1 MPMKNSPISAKHLEL
16 NAKMA
21 DFGGWLMPIEYPNTG
36 VIQEYNSVRTQV
48 GIFDVSHLGKIS
60 VVGEGS
66 LEFLNSALTNDLNR
80 ITPGQAQYTL
90 ICNDNGG
97 VIDDLIVY
105 QNSASDFFLVPNAS
119 NNAAVFEVLKSTA
132 PTQITVTNLHEKF
145 AVFAVQG
152 PKSVSMLD
160 SLGVKTDI
168 DYMQFL
174 KARIGDSE
182 VIVCRTGY
190 TGELGFEIIPRWQD
204 AEKVWNQLIQAAEK
218 HNGTACGLGARDILR
233 TEMGYPLHGHEIS
246 LSISPVEAA
255 ASWAVAFDKADF
267 TGKNVLKNQKQNG
280 TKLKLKAIL
289 ATDRA
294 IPRKDMQVKNTSGEM
309 IGLVTS
315 GTFSPALKKG
325 IGLALISSDISK
337 GDKVLIDIRGKDSVF
352 EVVSL
357 PFVPSKVR

>member
-1 MPMKNSPISAKHLEL
+1 MKNSPIAAKHLEL

-21 DFGGWLMPIEYPNTG
+21 DFGGWLMPIEYPKTG

-48 GIFDVSHLGKIS
+48 GVFDVSHLGKIS

-66 LEFLNSALTNDLNR
+66 LEFLNTALTNDLNR
-80 ITPGQAQYTL
+80 IIPGQAQYTL

-105 QNSASDFFLVPNAS
+105 QNSASNFFLVPNAS
-119 NNAAVFEVLKSTA
+119 NNAAVFEVLKLTA
-132 PTQITVTNLHEKF
+132 PSQVTVSNLHEDF

-160 SLGVKTDI
+160 SLGIDTDI

-174 KARIGDSE
+174 NAKIGDSE
-182 VIVCRTGY
+182 LIVCRTGY
-190 TGELGFEIIPRWQD
+190 TGELGFEIIPSWQN
-204 AEKVWNQLIQAAEK
+204 AEKVWSQLMQAAEK
-218 HNGTACGLGARDILR
+218 FNGTACGLGARDILR

-246 LSISPVEAA
+246 LSISPIEAS

-267 TGKNVLKNQKQNG
+267 TGKEVLKNQKQNG

-294 IPRKDMQVKNTSGEM
+294 IPRKDMQVKNVSGE
-309 IGLVTS
+309 IVGLVTS

-325 IGLALISSDISK
+325 IGLALINSDISK
-337 GDKVLIDIRGKDSVF
+337 GDTVLIDVRGKDSVF
-352 EVVSL
+352 EIVSL

>member
-1 MPMKNSPISAKHLEL
+1 MKNSPIAAKHLEL

-21 DFGGWLMPIEYPNTG
+21 DFGGWLMPIEYPKTG

-48 GIFDVSHLGKIS
+48 GVFDVSHLGKIS

-66 LEFLNSALTNDLNR
+66 LEFLNTAFTNDLNR
-80 ITPGQAQYTL
+80 IIPGQAQYTL

-105 QNSASDFFLVPNAS
+105 QNSASNFFLVPNAS

-132 PTQITVTNLHEKF
+132 PSQITVSNLHEDF

-160 SLGVKTDI
+160 SLGIDTDI

-174 KARIGDSE
+174 NAKIGDSE
-182 VIVCRTGY
+182 LIVCRTGY
-190 TGELGFEIIPRWQD
+190 TGELGFEIIPSWQN
-204 AEKVWNQLIQAAEK
+204 AEKVWSQLMQAAEK
-218 HNGTACGLGARDILR
+218 FNGTACGLGARDILR

-246 LSISPVEAA
+246 LSISPIEAS

-267 TGKNVLKNQKQNG
+267 TGKEVLKNQKQNG

-294 IPRKDMQVKNTSGEM
+294 IPRKDMQVKNVSGEVV
-309 IGLVTS
+309 GFVTS

-325 IGLALISSDISK
+325 IGLALINSDISK
-337 GDKVLIDIRGKDSVF
+337 GDKVLIDVRGKDSVF
-352 EVVSL
+352 EIVTL

>member
-1 MPMKNSPISAKHLEL
+1 MKNSPIAAKHLEL

-21 DFGGWLMPIEYPNTG
+21 DFGGWLMPIEYPKTG

-60 VVGEGS
+60 VIGEGS
-66 LEFLNSALTNDLNR
+66 LEFLNTALTNDLNR
-80 ITPGQAQYTL
+80 IIPGQAQYTL
-90 ICNDNGG
+90 ICDDNGG

-105 QNSASDFFLVPNAS
+105 QNSASNFFLVPNAS
-119 NNAAVFEVLKSTA
+119 NNAAVFEVLKLTA
-132 PTQITVTNLHEKF
+132 PSQVTVSNLHEDF

-160 SLGVKTDI
+160 SLGIDTDI

-174 KARIGDSE
+174 NAKIGDSE
-182 VIVCRTGY
+182 LIVCRTGY
-190 TGELGFEIIPRWQD
+190 TGELGFEIIPSWQN
-204 AEKVWNQLIQAAEK
+204 AEKVWSQLMQAAEK
-218 HNGTACGLGARDILR
+218 FNGTACGLGARDILR

-246 LSISPVEAA
+246 LSISPVEAS

-267 TGKNVLKNQKQNG
+267 TGKEVLKNQKQNG

-294 IPRKDMQVKNTSGEM
+294 IPRKDMQVKNASGE
-309 IGLVTS
+309 IVGLVTS

-325 IGLALISSDISK
+325 IGLALINSDISK
-337 GDKVLIDIRGKDSVF
+337 GNKVLIDVRGKDSVF
-352 EVVSL
+352 EIVSL
-357 PFVPSKVR
+357 PFVPSKVK

>member
-1 MPMKNSPISAKHLEL
+1 MKNSPIAAKHLEL

-21 DFGGWLMPIEYPNTG
+21 DFGGWLMPIEYPKTG

-48 GIFDVSHLGKIS
+48 GVFDVSHLGKIS

-66 LEFLNSALTNDLNR
+66 LEFLNTAFTNDLNR
-80 ITPGQAQYTL
+80 IIPGQAQYTL

-105 QNSASDFFLVPNAS
+105 QNSASNFFLVPNAS

-132 PTQITVTNLHEKF
+132 PSQITVSNLHEDF

-160 SLGVKTDI
+160 SLGIDTDI

-174 KARIGDSE
+174 NAKIGDSE
-182 VIVCRTGY
+182 LIVCRTGY
-190 TGELGFEIIPRWQD
+190 TGELGFEIIPSWQN
-204 AEKVWNQLIQAAEK
+204 AEKVWSQLMQAAEK
-218 HNGTACGLGARDILR
+218 FNGTACGLGARDILR

-246 LSISPVEAA
+246 LSISPIEAS

-267 TGKNVLKNQKQNG
+267 TGKEVLKNQKQNG

-294 IPRKDMQVKNTSGEM
+294 IPRKDMQVKNVSGE
-309 IGLVTS
+309 IVGFVT
-315 GTFSPALKKG
+315 
-325 IGLALISSDISK
+325 
-337 GDKVLIDIRGKDSVF
+337 RGN
-352 EVVSL
+352 L
-357 PFVPSKVR
+357 

>member
-1 MPMKNSPISAKHLEL
+1 MKNSPIAAKHLEL

-21 DFGGWLMPIEYPNTG
+21 DFGGWLMPIEYPKTG

-48 GIFDVSHLGKIS
+48 GVFDVSHLGKIS

-66 LEFLNSALTNDLNR
+66 LEFLNTALTNDLNR
-80 ITPGQAQYTL
+80 IIPGQAQYTL

-105 QNSASDFFLVPNAS
+105 QNSASNFFLVPNAS

-132 PTQITVTNLHEKF
+132 PSQITVSNLHEDF

-160 SLGVKTDI
+160 SLGIDTDI

-174 KARIGDSE
+174 NAKIGDSE
-182 VIVCRTGY
+182 LIVCRTGY
-190 TGELGFEIIPRWQD
+190 TGELGFEIIPSWQN
-204 AEKVWNQLIQAAEK
+204 AEKVWSQLMQAAEK
-218 HNGTACGLGARDILR
+218 FNGTACGLGARDILR

-246 LSISPVEAA
+246 LSISPIEAS

-267 TGKNVLKNQKQNG
+267 TGKEVLKNQKQNG

-294 IPRKDMQVKNTSGEM
+294 IPRKDMQVKSVSGE
-309 IGLVTS
+309 IVGLVTS

-325 IGLALISSDISK
+325 IGLALINSDISK
-337 GDKVLIDIRGKDSVF
+337 GNKVLIDVRGKDSVF
-352 EVVSL
+352 EIVSL

>member
-1 MPMKNSPISAKHLEL
+1 MKNSPIAAKHLEL

-21 DFGGWLMPIEYPNTG
+21 DFGGWLMPIEYPKTG

-48 GIFDVSHLGKIS
+48 GVFDVSHLGKIS

-66 LEFLNSALTNDLNR
+66 LEFLNTALTNDLNR
-80 ITPGQAQYTL
+80 IIPGQAQYTL

-105 QNSASDFFLVPNAS
+105 QNSASNFFLVPNAS

-132 PTQITVTNLHEKF
+132 PSQVTVSNLHEDF

-160 SLGVKTDI
+160 SLGIDTDI

-174 KARIGDSE
+174 NAKIGDSE
-182 VIVCRTGY
+182 LIVCRTGY
-190 TGELGFEIIPRWQD
+190 TGELGFEIIPSWQN
-204 AEKVWNQLIQAAEK
+204 AEKVWSQLMQAAEK
-218 HNGTACGLGARDILR
+218 FNGTACGLGARDILR

-246 LSISPVEAA
+246 LSISPIEAS

-267 TGKNVLKNQKQNG
+267 TGKEVLKNQKQNG

-294 IPRKDMQVKNTSGEM
+294 IPRKDMQVKSVSGE
-309 IGLVTS
+309 IVGLVTS

-325 IGLALISSDISK
+325 IGLALINSDISK
-337 GDKVLIDIRGKDSVF
+337 GDKVLIDVRGKDSVF
-352 EVVSL
+352 EIVSL

>member
-1 MPMKNSPISAKHLEL
+1 MKNSPIAAKHLEL

-21 DFGGWLMPIEYPNTG
+21 DFGGWLMPIEYPKTG

-48 GIFDVSHLGKIS
+48 GVFDVSHLGKIS
-60 VVGEGS
+60 VIGEGS
-66 LEFLNSALTNDLNR
+66 LEFLNTALTNDLNR
-80 ITPGQAQYTL
+80 IIPGQAQYTL

-105 QNSASDFFLVPNAS
+105 QNSASNFFLVPNAS

-132 PTQITVTNLHEKF
+132 PSQITVSNLHEDF

-152 PKSVSMLD
+152 PKSVSMLN
-160 SLGVKTDI
+160 SLGIDTDI

-174 KARIGDSE
+174 NAKIGDSE
-182 VIVCRTGY
+182 LIVCRTGY
-190 TGELGFEIIPRWQD
+190 TGELGFEIIPSWQN
-204 AEKVWNQLIQAAEK
+204 AEKVWSQLMQAAEK
-218 HNGTACGLGARDILR
+218 FNGTACGLGARDILR

-246 LSISPVEAA
+246 LSISPVEAS

-267 TGKNVLKNQKQNG
+267 TGKEVLKNQKQNG

-294 IPRKDMQVKNTSGEM
+294 IPRKDMQVKSVSGE
-309 IGLVTS
+309 IVGLVTS
-315 GTFSPALKKG
+315 GTFSPVLKKG
-325 IGLALISSDISK
+325 IGLALINSDISK
-337 GDKVLIDIRGKDSVF
+337 GDTVLIDVRGKDSVF
-352 EVVSL
+352 EIVSL

>member
-1 MPMKNSPISAKHLEL
+1 MKNSPIAAKHLEL

-21 DFGGWLMPIEYPNTG
+21 DFGGWLMPIEYPKTG

-48 GIFDVSHLGKIS
+48 GVFDVSHLGKIS

-66 LEFLNSALTNDLNR
+66 LEFLNTALTNDLNR
-80 ITPGQAQYTL
+80 IIPGQAQYTL

-105 QNSASDFFLVPNAS
+105 QNSASNFFLVPNAS

-132 PTQITVTNLHEKF
+132 PSQITVSNLHEDF

-152 PKSVSMLD
+152 PKSVSMLN
-160 SLGVKTDI
+160 SLGIDTDI

-174 KARIGDSE
+174 NAKIGDSE
-182 VIVCRTGY
+182 LIVCRTGY
-190 TGELGFEIIPRWQD
+190 TGELGFEIIPSWQN
-204 AEKVWNQLIQAAEK
+204 AEKVWSQLMQAAEK
-218 HNGTACGLGARDILR
+218 FNGTACGLGARDILR

-246 LSISPVEAA
+246 LSISPIEAS

-267 TGKNVLKNQKQNG
+267 TGKEVLKNQKQNG

-294 IPRKDMQVKNTSGEM
+294 IPRKDMQVKNASGE
-309 IGLVTS
+309 IVGFVTS
-315 GTFSPALKKG
+315 GTFSPAPKKG
-325 IGLALISSDISK
+325 IGLALINSDISK
-337 GDKVLIDIRGKDSVF
+337 GDTVLIDVRGKDSVF
-352 EVVSL
+352 EIVSL

>member
-1 MPMKNSPISAKHLEL
+1 MKNSPIAAKHLEL

-21 DFGGWLMPIEYPNTG
+21 DFGGWLMPIEYPKTG

-48 GIFDVSHLGKIS
+48 GVFDVSHLGKIS

-66 LEFLNSALTNDLNR
+66 LEFLNTALTNDLNR
-80 ITPGQAQYTL
+80 IIPGQAQYTL

-105 QNSASDFFLVPNAS
+105 QNSASNFFLVPNAS

-132 PTQITVTNLHEKF
+132 PSQITVSNLHEDF

-160 SLGVKTDI
+160 SLGIDTDI

-174 KARIGDSE
+174 NAKIGDSE
-182 VIVCRTGY
+182 LIVCRTGY
-190 TGELGFEIIPRWQD
+190 TGELGFEIIPSWQN
-204 AEKVWNQLIQAAEK
+204 AEKVWSQLMQAAEK
-218 HNGTACGLGARDILR
+218 FNGTACGLGARDILR

-246 LSISPVEAA
+246 LSISPIEAS

-267 TGKNVLKNQKQNG
+267 TGKEVLKNQKQNG

-294 IPRKDMQVKNTSGEM
+294 IPRKDMQVKSVSGE
-309 IGLVTS
+309 IVGLVTS
-315 GTFSPALKKG
+315 GTFSPVLKKG
-325 IGLALISSDISK
+325 IGLALINSDISK
-337 GDKVLIDIRGKDSVF
+337 GNKVLIDVRGKDSVF
-352 EVVSL
+352 EIVSL
-357 PFVPSKVR
+357 PFVPSKVK

>member
-1 MPMKNSPISAKHLEL
+1 MKNSPIAAKHLEL

-21 DFGGWLMPIEYPNTG
+21 DFGGWLMPIEYPKTG

-48 GIFDVSHLGKIS
+48 GVFDVSHLGKIS

-66 LEFLNSALTNDLNR
+66 LEFLNTALTNDLNR
-80 ITPGQAQYTL
+80 IIPGQAQYTL

-105 QNSASDFFLVPNAS
+105 QNSASNFFLVPNAS

-132 PTQITVTNLHEKF
+132 PSQITVSNLHEDF

-160 SLGVKTDI
+160 SLGIDTDI

-174 KARIGDSE
+174 NAKIGDSE
-182 VIVCRTGY
+182 LIVCRTGY
-190 TGELGFEIIPRWQD
+190 TGELGFEIIPSWQN
-204 AEKVWNQLIQAAEK
+204 AEKVWSQLMQAAEK
-218 HNGTACGLGARDILR
+218 FNGTACGLGARDILR

-246 LSISPVEAA
+246 LSISPIEAS

-267 TGKNVLKNQKQNG
+267 TGKEVLKNQKQNG

-294 IPRKDMQVKNTSGEM
+294 IPRKDMQVKSVSGE
-309 IGLVTS
+309 IVGLVTS

-325 IGLALISSDISK
+325 IGLALINSDISK
-337 GDKVLIDIRGKDSVF
+337 GDKVLIDVRGKDSVF
-352 EVVSL
+352 EIVSL

>member
-1 MPMKNSPISAKHLEL
+1 MKNSPIAAKHLEL

-21 DFGGWLMPIEYPNTG
+21 DFGGWLMPIEYPKTG

-48 GIFDVSHLGKIS
+48 GVFDVSHLGKIS

-66 LEFLNSALTNDLNR
+66 LEFLNTALTNDLNR
-80 ITPGQAQYTL
+80 IIPGQAQYTL

-105 QNSASDFFLVPNAS
+105 QNSASNFFLVPNAS

-132 PTQITVTNLHEKF
+132 PSQITVSNLHEDF

-152 PKSVSMLD
+152 PKSVSMLN
-160 SLGVKTDI
+160 SLGIDTDI

-174 KARIGDSE
+174 NAKIGDSE
-182 VIVCRTGY
+182 LIVCRTGY
-190 TGELGFEIIPRWQD
+190 TGELGFEIIPSWQN
-204 AEKVWNQLIQAAEK
+204 AEKVWSQLMQAAEK
-218 HNGTACGLGARDILR
+218 FNGTACGLGARDILR

-246 LSISPVEAA
+246 LSISPIEAS

-267 TGKNVLKNQKQNG
+267 TGKEVLKNQKQNG

-294 IPRKDMQVKNTSGEM
+294 IPRKDMQVKNASGE
-309 IGLVTS
+309 IVGLVTS

-325 IGLALISSDISK
+325 IGLALINSDISK
-337 GDKVLIDIRGKDSVF
+337 GDKVLIDVRGKDSVF
-352 EVVSL
+352 EIVSL

>member
-1 MPMKNSPISAKHLEL
+1 MKNSPIAAKHLEL

-21 DFGGWLMPIEYPNTG
+21 DFGGWLMPIEYPKTG

-48 GIFDVSHLGKIS
+48 GVFDVSHLGKIS
-60 VVGEGS
+60 VVGDGS
-66 LEFLNSALTNDLNR
+66 LEFLNTALTNDLNR
-80 ITPGQAQYTL
+80 IIPGQAQYTL

-105 QNSASDFFLVPNAS
+105 QNSASNFFLVPNAS

-132 PTQITVTNLHEKF
+132 PSQITVSNLHEDF

-152 PKSVSMLD
+152 PKSVSMLN
-160 SLGVKTDI
+160 SLGIETDI

-174 KARIGDSE
+174 NAKIGDSE
-182 VIVCRTGY
+182 LIVCRTGY
-190 TGELGFEIIPRWQD
+190 TGELGFEIIPSWQN
-204 AEKVWNQLIQAAEK
+204 AEKVWSQLMQAAEK
-218 HNGTACGLGARDILR
+218 FNGTACGLGARDILR

-246 LSISPVEAA
+246 LSISPVEAS

-267 TGKNVLKNQKQNG
+267 TGKEVLKNQKQNG
-280 TKLKLKAIL
+280 TELKLKAIL

-294 IPRKDMQVKNTSGEM
+294 IPRKDMQVKSVSGE
-309 IGLVTS
+309 IVGFVTS

-325 IGLALISSDISK
+325 IGLALINSDISK
-337 GDKVLIDIRGKDSVF
+337 GDTVLIDVRGKDSVF
-352 EVVSL
+352 EIVSL

>member
-1 MPMKNSPISAKHLEL
+1 MKNSPIAAKHLEL

-21 DFGGWLMPIEYPNTG
+21 DFGGWLMPIEYPKTG

-48 GIFDVSHLGKIS
+48 GVFDVSHLGKIS

-66 LEFLNSALTNDLNR
+66 LEFLNTALTNDLNR
-80 ITPGQAQYTL
+80 IIPGQAQYTL

-105 QNSASDFFLVPNAS
+105 QNSASTFFLVPNAS

-132 PTQITVTNLHEKF
+132 PSQVTVSNLHEDF

-160 SLGVKTDI
+160 SLGIDTDI

-174 KARIGDSE
+174 NAKIGDSE
-182 VIVCRTGY
+182 LIVCRTGY
-190 TGELGFEIIPRWQD
+190 TGELGFEIIPSWQN
-204 AEKVWNQLIQAAEK
+204 AEKVWSQLMQAAEK
-218 HNGTACGLGARDILR
+218 FNGTACGLGARDILR

-246 LSISPVEAA
+246 LSISPIEAS

-267 TGKNVLKNQKQNG
+267 TGKEVLKNQKQNG

-294 IPRKDMQVKNTSGEM
+294 IPRKDMQVKSVSGE
-309 IGLVTS
+309 IVGFVTS

-325 IGLALISSDISK
+325 IGLALINSDISK
-337 GDKVLIDIRGKDSVF
+337 GDKVLIDVRGKDSVF
-352 EVVSL
+352 EIVSL

>member
-1 MPMKNSPISAKHLEL
+1 MKNSPIAAKHLEL

-21 DFGGWLMPIEYPNTG
+21 DFGGWLMPIEYPKTG

-48 GIFDVSHLGKIS
+48 GVFDVSHLGKIS

-66 LEFLNSALTNDLNR
+66 LEFLNTALTNDLNR
-80 ITPGQAQYTL
+80 IIPGQAQYTL

-105 QNSASDFFLVPNAS
+105 QNSASNFFLVPNAS
-119 NNAAVFEVLKSTA
+119 NNAAVFEVLKLTA
-132 PTQITVTNLHEKF
+132 PSQVTVSNLHEDF

-160 SLGVKTDI
+160 SLGIDTDI

-174 KARIGDSE
+174 NTKIGDSE
-182 VIVCRTGY
+182 LIVCRTGY
-190 TGELGFEIIPRWQD
+190 TGELGFEIIPSWQN
-204 AEKVWNQLIQAAEK
+204 AEKVWSQLMQAAEK
-218 HNGTACGLGARDILR
+218 FNGTACGLGARDILR

-246 LSISPVEAA
+246 LSISPIEAS
-255 ASWAVAFDKADF
+255 ASWAVAFDKVDF
-267 TGKNVLKNQKQNG
+267 TGKEVLKNQKQNG

-294 IPRKDMQVKNTSGEM
+294 IPRKDMQVKNASGE
-309 IGLVTS
+309 IVGLVTS
-315 GTFSPALKKG
+315 GTFSPVLKKG
-325 IGLALISSDISK
+325 IGLALINSDISK
-337 GDKVLIDIRGKDSVF
+337 GDTVLIDVRGKDSVF
-352 EVVSL
+352 EIVSL

>member
-1 MPMKNSPISAKHLEL
+1 MKNSPIAAKHLEL

-21 DFGGWLMPIEYPNTG
+21 DFGGWLMPIEYPKTG

-48 GIFDVSHLGKIS
+48 GVFDVSHLGKIS
-60 VVGEGS
+60 VIGEGS
-66 LEFLNSALTNDLNR
+66 LEFLNTALTNDLNR
-80 ITPGQAQYTL
+80 IIPGQAQYTL

-105 QNSASDFFLVPNAS
+105 QNSASNFFLVPNAS

-132 PTQITVTNLHEKF
+132 PSQITVSNLHEDF

-160 SLGVKTDI
+160 SLGIDTDI

-174 KARIGDSE
+174 NAKIGDSE
-182 VIVCRTGY
+182 LIVCRTGY
-190 TGELGFEIIPRWQD
+190 TGELGFEIIPSWQN
-204 AEKVWNQLIQAAEK
+204 AEKVWSQLMQAAEK
-218 HNGTACGLGARDILR
+218 FNGTACGLGARDILR

-246 LSISPVEAA
+246 LSISPVEAS

-267 TGKNVLKNQKQNG
+267 TGKEVLKNQKQNG

-294 IPRKDMQVKNTSGEM
+294 IPRKDMQVKNASGE
-309 IGLVTS
+309 IVGFVTS

-325 IGLALISSDISK
+325 IGLALINSDISK
-337 GDKVLIDIRGKDSVF
+337 GDKVLIDVRGKDSVF
-352 EVVSL
+352 EIVSL

>member
-1 MPMKNSPISAKHLEL
+1 MKNSPIAAKHLEL

-21 DFGGWLMPIEYPNTG
+21 DFGGWLMPIEYPKTG

-48 GIFDVSHLGKIS
+48 GVFDVSHLGKIS

-66 LEFLNSALTNDLNR
+66 LEFLNTALTNDLNR
-80 ITPGQAQYTL
+80 IIPGQAQYTL

-105 QNSASDFFLVPNAS
+105 QNSASNFFLVPNAS

-132 PTQITVTNLHEKF
+132 PSQITVSNLHEDF

-160 SLGVKTDI
+160 SLGIDTDI

-174 KARIGDSE
+174 NAKIGDSE
-182 VIVCRTGY
+182 LIVCRTGY
-190 TGELGFEIIPRWQD
+190 TGELGFEIIPSWQN
-204 AEKVWNQLIQAAEK
+204 AEKVWSQLMQAAEK
-218 HNGTACGLGARDILR
+218 FNGTACGLGARDILR

-246 LSISPVEAA
+246 LSISPVEAS

-267 TGKNVLKNQKQNG
+267 TGKEVLKNQKQNG

-294 IPRKDMQVKNTSGEM
+294 IPRKDMQVKNASGE
-309 IGLVTS
+309 IVGLVTS

-325 IGLALISSDISK
+325 IGLALINSDISK
-337 GDKVLIDIRGKDSVF
+337 GDKVLIDVRGKDSVF
-352 EVVSL
+352 EIVSL